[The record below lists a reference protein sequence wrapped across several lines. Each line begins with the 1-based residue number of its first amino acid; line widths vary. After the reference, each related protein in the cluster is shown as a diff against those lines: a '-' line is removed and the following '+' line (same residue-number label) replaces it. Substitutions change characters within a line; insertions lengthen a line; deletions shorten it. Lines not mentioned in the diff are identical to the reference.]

1 MNKQIHNQDANPAV
15 FTEWATAAFRVGHSM
30 INTLMG
36 FVLTQFQSVLYNSI
50 ISYKLTII

>member
-1 MNKQIHNQDANPAV
+1 MNKKIHNQDADPAV

-36 FVLTQFQSVLYNSI
+36 FVLTQFQSVL
-50 ISYKLTII
+50 